1 MRHGG
6 RVEKGADGVER
17 FVIPVR
23 RPVPDAFVPSWKAPA
38 PAGARYTE
46 AEMAQVRAA
55 VRIPFVPGQDSPD
68 PTVRVQKAL
77 DALAPG
83 WTTSRNAPDMKPGF
97 VASAHTAGFGEVQA
111 LVRTHPPRRGEAV
124 TLSRT
129 LRVPEGNPT
138 LHFEV
143 AASPG
148 GDFRLVVRV
157 DGCALLKTDVAAA
170 HGDGLRLVPFDLS
183 LEPWAGKTVAVELLN
198 EPTGWLNEAALW
210 RDIRIT
216 ANTGL

>member
-1 MRHGG
+1 MAMMQKMTSINDSRFG
-6 RVEKGADGVER
+6 RILALNAER
-17 FVIPVR
+17 KSMVPVR
-23 RPVPDAFVPSWKAPA
+23 NSRGRISLMMRRTGWVWRP
-38 PAGARYTE
+38 
-46 AEMAQVRAA
+46 
-55 VRIPFVPGQDSPD
+55 
-68 PTVRVQKAL
+68 
-77 DALAPG
+77 
-83 WTTSRNAPDMKPGF
+83 
-97 VASAHTAGFGEVQA
+97 
-111 LVRTHPPRRGEAV
+111 V

-170 HGDGLRLVPFDLS
+170 RGDELRLVPFDLS
-183 LEPWAGKTVAVELLN
+183 LEPWAGKTVAIELLN

>member
-1 MRHGG
+1 M
-6 RVEKGADGVER
+6 
-17 FVIPVR
+17 
-23 RPVPDAFVPSWKAPA
+23 
-38 PAGARYTE
+38 
-46 AEMAQVRAA
+46 
-55 VRIPFVPGQDSPD
+55 
-68 PTVRVQKAL
+68 
-77 DALAPG
+77 
-83 WTTSRNAPDMKPGF
+83 
-97 VASAHTAGFGEVQA
+97 
-111 LVRTHPPRRGEAV
+111 

-170 HGDGLRLVPFDLS
+170 RGDELCLVPFDLS
-183 LEPWAGKTVAVELLN
+183 LEPWAGKTVAIELLN